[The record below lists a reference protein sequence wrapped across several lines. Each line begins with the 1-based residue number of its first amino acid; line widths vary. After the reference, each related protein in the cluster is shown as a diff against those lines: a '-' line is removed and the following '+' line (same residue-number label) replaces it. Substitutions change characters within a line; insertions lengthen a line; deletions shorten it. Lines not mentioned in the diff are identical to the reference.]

1 MKTTWAK
8 AGTIDPKW
16 YLIDAKDYVLGRMA
30 SKIAVMLMGKHKP
43 TYTPF
48 LDTGDFVV
56 VVNAEKVLFTG
67 KKAKDKKYYW
77 HTGYLGGIKER
88 SLEDYL
94 EKDPEE
100 VIRLAVRR
108 MLPKTKLGRQM
119 LSKLKIYAGAAHPH
133 AAQQPVKL
141 EKEA

>member
-8 AGTIDPKW
+8 GGSIEQKW

-43 TYTPF
+43 SYTPF

-67 KKAKDKKYYW
+67 KKEKDKKYYW

-88 SLEDYL
+88 SLGDYL
-94 EKDPEE
+94 EKAPDE
-100 VIRLAVRR
+100 VIRLAVKR

-119 LSKLKIYAGAAHPH
+119 LSKLKIYSGDVHPH
-133 AAQQPVKL
+133 AAQKPVKL

>member
-1 MKTTWAK
+1 
-8 AGTIDPKW
+8 
-16 YLIDAKDYVLGRMA
+16 MA

-43 TYTPF
+43 IYTPF

-67 KKAKDKKYYW
+67 TKAHDKKYYR
-77 HTGYLGGIKER
+77 HSGYLGGIKER
-88 SLEDYL
+88 TLGEYL
-94 EKDPEE
+94 EKAPED

-119 LSKLKIYAGAAHPH
+119 LGKLKVYAGGEHPH
-133 AAQQPVKL
+133 AAQKPVKL

>member
-8 AGTIDPKW
+8 ASSIEQKW

-43 TYTPF
+43 IYTPF

-56 VVNAEKVLFTG
+56 VVNAEKVVFTG
-67 KKAKDKKYYW
+67 TKARDKKYYR
-77 HTGYLGGIKER
+77 HSGYLGGIKER
-88 SLEDYL
+88 TLGEYL
-94 EKDPEE
+94 EKAPED

-119 LSKLKIYAGAAHPH
+119 LTKLKIYAGGEHPH
-133 AAQQPVKL
+133 SAQKPVKL

>member
-8 AGTIDPKW
+8 AGSIEQKW

-43 TYTPF
+43 IYTPF

-67 KKAKDKKYYW
+67 TKAHDKKYYR
-77 HTGYLGGIKER
+77 HSGYLGGIKER
-88 SLEDYL
+88 TLGEYIEKAPED
-94 EKDPEE
+94 

-119 LSKLKIYAGAAHPH
+119 LGKLKVYAGGEHPH
-133 AAQQPVKL
+133 AAQKPVKL